1 MKINF
6 EKAVSY
12 IDTLYENDESFKKNY
27 IESTELK
34 KFGTVVDSDVS
45 RMMQLLIRLVRPQR
59 ILEIGTSIGY
69 STVSMANI
77 AREYGGKITT
87 IEQNE
92 QSAEQ
97 AIKNF
102 QHAGVA
108 EFIEVI
114 IGDATE
120 IIPTLEESFD
130 LIFQDVGDKTL
141 YPVLLNNLVTLLK
154 PGGVFLAEDSL
165 LPVMDADA
173 SQPEDVDQVKRI
185 MRSSESL
192 EEFNEMVAR
201 CPSLRSTILPIG
213 DGLTIGIKTG

>member
-12 IDTLYENDESFKKNY
+12 IDTLYENDEACKKKY
-27 IESTELK
+27 LGSTELK

-45 RMMQLLIRLVRPQR
+45 RMMQIVLRLARPQK

-69 STVSMANI
+69 STVSMAGI
-77 AREYGGKITT
+77 AREYGGRITT
-87 IEQNE
+87 IEYDE

-102 QHAGVA
+102 RHAGVA
-108 EFIEVI
+108 ECIELI
-114 IGDATE
+114 IGDARE
-120 IIPTLEESFD
+120 IIPTLNESYD

-141 YPVLLNNLVTLLK
+141 YPVLLDNLVALLK

-165 LPVMDADA
+165 FPAMDVTVPG
-173 SQPEDVDQVKRI
+173 SEDSDQAERMK
-185 MRSSESL
+185 RSSESL
-192 EEFNEMVAR
+192 DEFNRMIAHH
-201 CPSLRSTILPIG
+201 PLLRSTILPVG
-213 DGLTIGIKTG
+213 DGLTIGVKTG